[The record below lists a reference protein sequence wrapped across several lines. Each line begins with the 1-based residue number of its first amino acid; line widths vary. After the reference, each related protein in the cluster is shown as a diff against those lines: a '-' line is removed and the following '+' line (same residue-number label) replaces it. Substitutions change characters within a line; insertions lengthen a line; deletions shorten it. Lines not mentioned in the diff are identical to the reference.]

1 MFTFIGFVL
10 PYITLLVFILGM
22 IYRIK
27 MWTSLATPK
36 MTLFPAPSPGRERF
50 TEVLKETFLFKSL
63 FNGDKSLWAMGWL
76 FHVMLLLIFIGHF
89 RVFAWLPDRML
100 QTIGMTPENID
111 TMSLVSGGAAGI
123 VILVSL
129 LIILGRRFGVK
140 RVRQISESGDYFALI
155 LILLIVL
162 TGDVMRFV
170 SHINLA
176 ETREYFRAL
185 FFLSLTPTPTNPWF
199 LFHFLFAQILIM
211 YIPFSKILHF
221 GGIFFSES
229 LIHKH

>member
-1 MFTFIGFVL
+1 MFSFIGFVL
-10 PYITLLVFILGM
+10 PYITILVFILGM

-36 MTLFPAPSPGRERF
+36 MTLFPAPSPGGERF
-50 TEVLKETFLFKSL
+50 IEILKETFLFKSL
-63 FNGDKSLWAMGWL
+63 FKGDKNLWAMGWL

-129 LIILGRRFGVK
+129 FIILGRRFGVK

-170 SHINLA
+170 SHIDLA
-176 ETREYFRAL
+176 QTREYFQGLIL
-185 FFLSLTPTPTNPWF
+185 FTLTPLPVNSWF
-199 LFHFLFAQILIM
+199 IFHYLLAQILIM

-221 GGIFFSES
+221 GGIFFSEA
-229 LIHKH
+229 LVHKQ